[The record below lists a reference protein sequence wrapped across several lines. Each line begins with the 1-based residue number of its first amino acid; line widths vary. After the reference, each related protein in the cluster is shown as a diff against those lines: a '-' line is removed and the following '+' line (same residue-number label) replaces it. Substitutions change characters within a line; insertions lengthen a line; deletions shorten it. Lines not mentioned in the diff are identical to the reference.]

1 MAIYFDSTASQ
12 PASAGMPDQIELW
25 NPHIMR
31 TKNIAACLLSMYA
44 GVSFAAP
51 ETWQFTYTGFFDQ
64 LAGRFIPDHVLRGE
78 FTGEDINHDGIIDTG
93 ELTSIIID
101 GGQNYKTCG
110 GTESPYYVCGV
121 GPFSFTPD
129 GELSFSVRS
138 SRTGRV
144 SMLLATES
152 IPVTGPGHTRSR
164 KVSLYPPSSIAGHP
178 RPPCKC
184 HWSPSQPHTP
194 CSFRAWWRQ

>member
-1 MAIYFDSTASQ
+1 
-12 PASAGMPDQIELW
+12 MPDQIELW

-64 LAGRFIPDHVLRGE
+64 LAGRFITDHVQRGE

-121 GPFSFTPD
+121 GPFSFTPG
-129 GELSFSVRS
+129 GELSFSVGEEFQDRP
-138 SRTGRV
+138 RLHAAGHRVDTGDRAWSYTIEEGLFV
-144 SMLLATES
+144 PSQFYRWTPAT
-152 IPVTGPGHTRSR
+152 TLQ
-164 KVSLYPPSSIAGHP
+164 VSLVPEPAPYAMLVPGLVAAMIFKARRSQ
-178 RPPCKC
+178 RPD
-184 HWSPSQPHTP
+184 H
-194 CSFRAWWRQ
+194 